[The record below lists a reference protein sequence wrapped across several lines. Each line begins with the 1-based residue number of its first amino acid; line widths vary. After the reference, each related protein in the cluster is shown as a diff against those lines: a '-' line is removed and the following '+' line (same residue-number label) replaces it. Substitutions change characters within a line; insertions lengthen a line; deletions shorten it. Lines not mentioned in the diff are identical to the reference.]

1 MCIRDRAWVIHED
14 GADNLLRMF
23 RLLNPLWLIAAV
35 LFMVVYWFL
44 EAGILHR
51 ITRRFHSV
59 QKFKNSLCTSM
70 IGQLFNCITP
80 FASGG
85 QPVQAYHMVK
95 TGVPLGI
102 STGALMIKFIV
113 YQFCLTIYSI
123 VVLLFCWRP
132 LSQKVSGFGYLVFIG
147 FAINFAVMMGL
158 LCICFFQRFTKK
170 LAHGLVRFLA
180 KIHILKR
187 CV

>member
-1 MCIRDRAWVIHED
+1 MVRRVFMFRSFESEYCVFRSMGDGYKRQLSWVIYDD

-35 LFMVVYWFL
+35 LFMAVYWLL

-51 ITRRFHSV
+51 IIRRFHSV

-95 TGVPLGI
+95 T
-102 STGALMIKFIV
+102 
-113 YQFCLTIYSI
+113 
-123 VVLLFCWRP
+123 
-132 LSQKVSGFGYLVFIG
+132 LSL
-147 FAINFAVMMGL
+147 
-158 LCICFFQRFTKK
+158 
-170 LAHGLVRFLA
+170 
-180 KIHILKR
+180 IHILGKNNTGFKVYGIYR
-187 CV
+187 IERRELL